1 MANLDP
7 IRDPAGQGISY
18 PCRWEYM
25 LFGVSRERMT
35 AAVETIIVDTDYAL
49 SLSNV
54 SRNGKYRSLRL
65 EVVVDDEAARD
76 RLHQALRDHADII
89 MVL

>member
-7 IRDPAGQGISY
+7 IRDPAGQGIRY